1 MRVLTINDYSD
12 PVGGAEIIWRRTGQ
26 LLAERGVDVRLFA
39 ADMVRA
45 HRTPWSYVAN
55 VAFCQATDRLLRRW
69 RPDVV
74 HLHNYYH
81 HASPA
86 VLAVLRAARRRGD
99 VSAVVLTAHDYH
111 LLCPSP
117 GLLAWSGGEPHP
129 VDPLRHLGVLDKVR
143 GRWDPAGRGRSEL
156 RVAQHVLAYDVLG
169 LQRVFDV
176 VVCPS
181 RFLAT
186 ALAPVVPTRALANPA
201 PTYRSPPARIGDL
214 QILFA
219 GRLAPEKGLLPFL
232 EAAPRE
238 LLDHLLIA
246 GSGPEESA
254 ARRIVA
260 RRGAATTFLGQVPH
274 AQMLELLDRVHV
286 VLLPARNHENAPTI
300 LFEALSRGASI
311 LGSALGG
318 IREIVE
324 DSGIGHLFDP
334 WDPADVERACRAVL
348 AEHRAGTLAPTDA
361 RTYLAARS
369 EDRYAG
375 SLVDCYEHLLR

>member
-1 MRVLTINDYSD
+1 
-12 PVGGAEIIWRRTGQ
+12 
-26 LLAERGVDVRLFA
+26 
-39 ADMVRA
+39 
-45 HRTPWSYVAN
+45 
-55 VAFCQATDRLLRRW
+55 VAFCQATDRLLRQW

-99 VSAVVLTAHDYH
+99 VAAVVMTAHDYH

-117 GLLAWSGGEPHP
+117 GLLSWEGGEPRP
-129 VDPLRHLGVLDKVR
+129 VDPRRPLGVLDKVR
-143 GRWDPAGRGRSEL
+143 GRWDPEGRARSEL
-156 RVAQHVLAYDVLG
+156 RVAQHVLAYDL
-169 LQRVFDV
+169 LRLRRTFDV
-176 VVCPS
+176 VICPS

-186 ALAPVVPTRALANPA
+186 ALEPIVPTRVLANPA
-201 PTYRSPPARIGDL
+201 PAYRSPPARGEDL

-232 EAAPRE
+232 EAAPTE

-246 GSGPEESA
+246 GTGPEEAS
-254 ARRIVA
+254 ARRIVE
-260 RRGAATTFLGQVPH
+260 RRGATTTFLGQVPH
-274 AQMLELLDRVHV
+274 EEMLGLIDRVHA

-334 WDPADVERACRAVL
+334 WDPADVDRACRAVL

-361 RTYLAARS
+361 GAYLAERS
-369 EDRYAG
+369 EDRYATALIECYAR
-375 SLVDCYEHLLR
+375 LVP